1 MLRNSTQ
8 RYGSLQVALHWLML
22 VMMIAV
28 YVGMECRGY
37 FPKEIRPT
45 LVRIMHYSF
54 GISILFMV
62 FVRVGVR
69 LSGPAPVISP
79 EPPRWQ
85 ERLST
90 LMHLALYAFMIA
102 MPLMAWLSY
111 SLKGKPVWFYGMQ
124 IPPFT
129 ATDAQLAKQLR
140 LMYWHRHVAEWGYWL
155 LGLHAA
161 AALFH
166 HYVARGNTLLRMLPR
181 RG

>member
-129 ATDAQLAKQLR
+129 ATDAPLAKQLR
-140 LMYWHRHVAEWGYWL
+140 LMHWHRHVAEWGYWL

-166 HYVARGNTLLRMLPR
+166 HYIVKDNTLTRMLPHR
-181 RG
+181 S